1 MFHVCSS
8 NPFREKGFWFKGNLH
23 THTTNSDGALSPEQT
38 IRLYK
43 KNGYDFLSITD
54 HEVVTGI
61 KQLSEV
67 FKDGFLL
74 IPGAELAVGRSETQT
89 RYHIVALNLEHMIE
103 TGDDPQTAIDNVK
116 NEGGEAL
123 VAHPS
128 WSALTTHDILKLKGY
143 LGIEIFNSTCHFAVS
158 KGYSTIHWDGL
169 LNRNIAAY
177 GFAVDDAHYHFNE
190 HRPVDACYAWIHL
203 KAPKLTLE
211 SVMESIRK
219 GLFYSS
225 NGPEIF
231 DVNVTEESVT
241 VKSSPAKAISFITKN
256 GLGQRF
262 TAMNKP
268 MTEAKYL
275 LRGNERYLRIEVE
288 DGNGG
293 TAWTN
298 AIVFNRE

>member
-158 KGYSTIHWDGL
+158 KGYSTIP
-169 LNRNIAAY
+169 R
-177 GFAVDDAHYHFNE
+177 
-190 HRPVDACYAWIHL
+190 
-203 KAPKLTLE
+203 
-211 SVMESIRK
+211 
-219 GLFYSS
+219 
-225 NGPEIF
+225 
-231 DVNVTEESVT
+231 
-241 VKSSPAKAISFITKN
+241 KSSSPRPSFPCTTRKRHLSTSHRLQETNINRFPQVRNWGKFLSKN
-256 GLGQRF
+256 Q
-262 TAMNKP
+262 T
-268 MTEAKYL
+268 
-275 LRGNERYLRIEVE
+275 
-288 DGNGG
+288 D
-293 TAWTN
+293 
-298 AIVFNRE
+298 